1 MATPRFWLGVAVTAA
16 FVGLL
21 LLRLDYGEMVD
32 ALARANYLFL
42 IPGVAVYFFSFV
54 LRSFRWRFLLRP
66 FHPQAR
72 ATRLYPVIL
81 IGYMANNLL
90 PMRLGEL
97 VRGYFLSTREPVRGS
112 TAFATI
118 VAERVFDG
126 FTLLIL
132 LAAAV
137 AYLSFGD
144 LLAFA
149 SDTLGL
155 PEALIAVAVVIPYAL
170 AIILIVLVSMA
181 PDSAKWLARFA
192 TNLLPARVSGRAYDL
207 LDRFINGF
215 EGLHRPTR
223 LLKLLLLSLPV
234 WFAELAVYYIV
245 ALGFGLHEY
254 FDSLAMMLA
263 ALALMAAMSN
273 LATALPSSQGAV
285 GPFEFFAVLSL
296 EAVGVGVGLA
306 TAYAVVLHVAVLLPP
321 IAVGLGYLALRG
333 IAFGQLTGRQRTAE
347 AQGEQAPA
355 GEGAR

>member
-21 LLRLDYGEMVD
+21 LLRIDYGEMVD
-32 ALARANYLFL
+32 ALARANYAWL
-42 IPGVAVYFFSFV
+42 IPAVIVYFFSFAM
-54 LRSFRWRFLLRP
+54 RSIRWRFLLRP
-66 FHPQAR
+66 FHPQVR
-72 ATRLYPVIL
+72 ATRLFPVIL

-118 VAERVFDG
+118 VAERAFDG
-126 FTLLIL
+126 FTLLLL
-132 LAAAV
+132 LAAAA
-137 AYLSFGD
+137 AYISVDD

-149 SDTLGL
+149 SGALGL
-155 PEALIAVAVVIPYAL
+155 PKALIAVGVVIPYAL
-170 AIILIVLVSMA
+170 AIAFIVLVSMA
-181 PDSAKWLARFA
+181 PDSAKRLARSVVK
-192 TNLLPARVSGRAYDL
+192 LLPARVSGRAYDQL
-207 LDRFINGF
+207 ERFINGF

-223 LLKLLLLSLPV
+223 LLALLLLSLPV

-245 ALGFGLHEY
+245 ALGFGLQDH
-254 FDSLAMMLA
+254 FDSLAAMFA

-296 EAVGVGVGLA
+296 EALGVGVGLA
-306 TAYAVVLHVAVLLPP
+306 TAYAVVLHLAVLLPP
-321 IAVGLGYLALRG
+321 IAVGLGYLAVRG
-333 IAFGQLTGRQRTAE
+333 IAFGQLTGRRRTAE
-347 AQGEQAPA
+347 GEQAA
-355 GEGAR
+355 ARERER